1 MNYYSEIKQ
10 KLIDN
15 QIYIKVKDYLKER
28 NTVITYYEIGRL
40 LHEAGSKYGESI
52 IEKYSKKLVLEVGKK
67 YNRRTLFRMR
77 QFYRMFSNEKVSSL
91 RTQLTWSHY
100 RQLLSMKDVNEIQY
114 YINQCIKLNLS
125 TRELEEKIKNREYER
140 LDIKTRER
148 LAKKEETRVSDFIKK
163 PIIINN
169 SYNYEYVSERI
180 LKQLILEDMD
190 NFLRELGEGFCYIR
204 NEYKIKIG
212 DRFNYIDL
220 LLYNIKYK
228 CYVVIELKVTELK
241 SEYIGQI
248 QKYMNYI
255 DKEIK
260 TIDENTTIGIIIVRK
275 ENKYVMEYCSD
286 ERIFETTY
294 VLKT

>member
-148 LAKKEETRVSDFIKK
+148 LSKKEETRVSDFIKK

-255 DKEIK
+255 DKEVK

-286 ERIFETTY
+286 KRIFETTY